1 MKKIIY
7 LIVATSLI
15 SAGCGGGVQYKDPTK
30 DKGSVEWGPK
40 EIKDTVGIMVASLYS
55 HLKAEKKAAFLQVK
69 KIRNRTSEHID
80 TKMLSNELV
89 NNLMKKR
96 IRFID
101 ASFTKEALEEIEK
114 GMTGMIDP
122 DSAIPAGELKSP
134 NLFLYGDISDN
145 TRSVGGKTLQYLVVT
160 IKLKQLRTG
169 IQVWQE
175 QKEFLKVSKNTK
187 VGW

>member
-1 MKKIIY
+1 MKRLSIL
-7 LIVATSLI
+7 LIAITLFTVS
-15 SAGCGGGVQYKDPTK
+15 CGGGTQYRDPTK
-30 DKGSVEWGPK
+30 DSGSREWGPK
-40 EIKDTVGIMVASLYS
+40 EIKDTVGKMVGSLYS
-55 HLKAEKKAAFLQVK
+55 YLKTEKKSAFIQVK

-89 NNLMKKR
+89 NNLIKRR

-101 ASFTKEALEEIEK
+101 PSFTKEALEEMEK

-122 DSAIPAGELKSP
+122 DSAIPVGELKSP
-134 NLFLYGDISDN
+134 NLYLYGDISDN
-145 TRSVGGKTLQYLVVT
+145 TRTVGGKTLQYLVVT
-160 IKLKQLRTG
+160 IKMKELRTG

-175 QKEFLKVSKNTK
+175 QKEFLKATKNTK

>member
-1 MKKIIY
+1 MKKASY
-7 LIVATSLI
+7 LLIALSLI
-15 SAGCGGGVQYKDPTK
+15 LANCGGGVQYKDPAK
-30 DKGSVEWGPK
+30 DSGSREWGPK
-40 EIKDTVGIMVASLYS
+40 EIKDTVSKMVTSLYTY
-55 HLKAEKKAAFLQVK
+55 LKEEKKAAFIQVK

-101 ASFTKEALEEIEK
+101 PSFTKEALEEIEK

-134 NLFLYGDISDN
+134 NLFLYGDISSN
-145 TRSVGGKTLQYLVVT
+145 TRTVGGKTLQYLVVT
-160 IKLKQLRTG
+160 LKLKELRTG